1 MMVGAW
7 RRTFIN
13 RKYHARVAI
22 GASRLRRGVTL
33 DRTADV
39 VDWATVERDFPYPGV
54 TRQTVISSDATLTRY
69 TYAPGCVF
77 PVHQHPDA
85 QITVVHS
92 GVIEFDVAGEP
103 VVLRAGQVALIPGGV
118 SHGARVTGDDTV
130 VTDNYFAS
138 ARRAPLAVSPA

>member
-13 RKYHARVAI
+13 RKYRARVAI
-22 GASRLRRGVTL
+22 GASRSRRGVMVGS
-33 DRTADV
+33 TAHV
-39 VDWATVERDFPYPGV
+39 VDWDSVECAFPYDGV
-54 TRQTVISSDATLTRY
+54 TRQTVISTDATLTRY

-77 PVHQHPDA
+77 PVHEHPDA
-85 QITVVHS
+85 QITVVHT
-92 GVIEFDVAGEP
+92 GVIEFDVSGTR

-118 SHGARVTGDDTV
+118 PHGARVTGDETV

-138 ARRAPLAVSPA
+138 ATRAPLAVVRA

>member
-1 MMVGAW
+1 MAPQVHQPKVPCVRVHWRQSFDWEMM
-7 RRTFIN
+7 
-13 RKYHARVAI
+13 
-22 GASRLRRGVTL
+22 L
-33 DRTADV
+33 DSTAHV
-39 VDWATVERDFPYPGV
+39 VDWNMVERAFPYEGI
-54 TRQTVISSDATLTRY
+54 TRQTVISADATLTRY

-92 GVIEFDVAGEP
+92 GVIEFDVAGKR

-118 SHGARVTGDDTV
+118 PHGARVTGDATV

-138 ARRAPLAVSPA
+138 ARRAPLDVVGE

>member
-1 MMVGAW
+1 VE
-7 RRTFIN
+7 
-13 RKYHARVAI
+13 
-22 GASRLRRGVTL
+22 S
-33 DRTADV
+33 TAQV
-39 VDWATVERDFPYPGV
+39 IDWTTVERAYPYAGV

-69 TYAPGCVF
+69 TYVPGCVF

-92 GVIEFDVAGEP
+92 GEIEFDVAGEL

-118 SHGARVTGDDTV
+118 PHGARVTADEPV

-138 ARRAPLAVSPA
+138 AQRAPLAVSGP

>member
-1 MMVGAW
+1 MVGAW
-7 RRTFIN
+7 GRTFIN
-13 RKYHARVAI
+13 RKYRARVSI
-22 GASRLRRGVTL
+22 GASRSKGRVTL
-33 DRTADV
+33 DSTAHIVDWDV
-39 VDWATVERDFPYPGV
+39 VERAYPYAGV
-54 TRQTVISSDATLTRY
+54 TRQTIISSDATLTRY

-92 GVIEFDVAGEP
+92 GVIEFDVAGES

-118 SHGARVTGDDTV
+118 PHGARVTGDETV

-138 ARRAPLAVSPA
+138 ARRAPLAVVRA

>member
-1 MMVGAW
+1 M
-7 RRTFIN
+7 
-13 RKYHARVAI
+13 
-22 GASRLRRGVTL
+22 L
-33 DRTADV
+33 DNSAQL
-39 VDWATVERDFPYPGV
+39 VDWDSVERVFPYDGV
-54 TRQTVISSDATLTRY
+54 TRQTIISADATLTRY

-92 GVIEFDVAGEP
+92 GVIEFDVAGEQ

-118 SHGARVTGDDTV
+118 PHGARVSGAETV

-138 ARRAPLAVSPA
+138 ARRAPLDVVRA